1 MARWLPLLFF
11 AGLGTCALLFPN
23 PDSAANAVCETQ
35 ARQEADVVSPP
46 PVQPASRVATI
57 DRQWNVRRTASLAVP
72 SRDSYEEKSLR
83 VRRQDSSGPS
93 NLKLVGLGSPVA
105 DSQAD
110 TAAIFAELRRITQ
123 QLESLQAENQSIRAR
138 LVSESGLGSDS
149 GSNQAVNGGQSNG
162 SSNGYS
168 GTYESQSGSS
178 GNGSSGVYRSGN
190 GTCSACTSCAGQ
202 AWTAYGNGSYPRTS
216 MPPDTTPISFQ
227 RTSMPPDTSPISM
240 QRTLVVHEQHDPNT
254 GRTRN
259 SVQMPNSRGEYK
271 TYFIDF
277 GLSGEPILL
286 PADQGFRN
294 IFRPILN

>member
-11 AGLGTCALLFPN
+11 AGLGTCAIFFPN
-23 PDSAANAVCETQ
+23 SDSSSDAVCEMQSAQ
-35 ARQEADVVSPP
+35 AADAVSSP
-46 PVQPASRVATI
+46 PVQSAPRVATI
-57 DRQWNVRRTASLAVP
+57 DRVWNVRPTTSM
-72 SRDSYEEKSLR
+72 SGTNRDSYQEKSLR
-83 VRRQDSSGPS
+83 VRKQNSSGPS
-93 NLKLVGLGSPVA
+93 NLRLVGLVSPDTGS
-105 DSQAD
+105 QTD
-110 TAAIFAELRRITQ
+110 TSAIILELRRISQ

-149 GSNQAVNGGQSNG
+149 GSTGSANGGQSNG
-162 SSNGYS
+162 SANGYPGAYENQH
-168 GTYESQSGSS
+168 GTS
-178 GNGSSGVYRSGN
+178 GNGNSGVYSPGN

-240 QRTLVVHEQHDPNT
+240 QRTLVVQEQHDPNT